1 MDVPFSLLPT
11 APQLPPLK
19 EINSLEAKVDELSL
33 RMNAL
38 ALAVLNLSSAVG
50 SGVILYLPKSMIQR

>member
-11 APQLPPLK
+11 VPQLPLLK

-38 ALAVLNLSSAVG
+38 ALAVLSLSSAVG
-50 SGVILYLPKSMIQR
+50 SGVILYSPKSMI